1 MKTKTHLLIRILL
14 LSVIPLVAFLAG
26 CDQVTPTES
35 PPSTTNEP
43 PGVVETLVPEE
54 PQGETTTE
62 EALII
67 TPTPAPTATPG
78 PLNDLITE
86 IAYAT
91 GLNRRSLLGLTGEDW
106 INLII
111 SILIVFL
118 GITLLGRLLYS
129 ILLRIARSTPVK
141 YDDIILSAIQRQL
154 LWLLYIL
161 TIQWSTNRLI
171 FLPASIK
178 SILNLHYFTL
188 YALVITAI
196 VWKLIDLGLEW
207 YQDQSSQHSHRPNPF
222 IPLLRRTSRIAIIM
236 ISTTIIMQNY
246 GINISALIAVL
257 GIGGLAFSLGA
268 QDTLADAISGFI
280 ILMDQPFRE
289 GDRIEIQELGTWGD
303 VVEIG
308 TRTTRIRTL
317 DNRMVIVPNSVIS
330 KNQIVNYTFPDPRYR
345 VQIEIGVEYGVK
357 LPLVRKIITE
367 TIRGV
372 DGVIL
377 EKPVDVL
384 FLEFGDPA
392 LILRVRWWINS
403 YLDTR
408 RMFDKVNEAIYD
420 ALNEAKI
427 DLPPK
432 MYDVRILRESPDIQD
447 PNANDLTI
455 LD

>member
-1 MKTKTHLLIRILL
+1 
-14 LSVIPLVAFLAG
+14 
-26 CDQVTPTES
+26 
-35 PPSTTNEP
+35 
-43 PGVVETLVPEE
+43 
-54 PQGETTTE
+54 
-62 EALII
+62 
-67 TPTPAPTATPG
+67 
-78 PLNDLITE
+78 
-86 IAYAT
+86 
-91 GLNRRSLLGLTGEDW
+91 
-106 INLII
+106 
-111 SILIVFL
+111 
-118 GITLLGRLLYS
+118 
-129 ILLRIARSTPVK
+129 
-141 YDDIILSAIQRQL
+141 
-154 LWLLYIL
+154 
-161 TIQWSTNRLI
+161 
-171 FLPASIK
+171 
-178 SILNLHYFTL
+178 
-188 YALVITAI
+188 
-196 VWKLIDLGLEW
+196 
-207 YQDQSSQHSHRPNPF
+207 
-222 IPLLRRTSRIAIIM
+222 
-236 ISTTIIMQNY
+236 
-246 GINISALIAVL
+246 
-257 GIGGLAFSLGA
+257 
-268 QDTLADAISGFI
+268 
-280 ILMDQPFRE
+280 
-289 GDRIEIQELGTWGD
+289 
-303 VVEIG
+303 
-308 TRTTRIRTL
+308 
-317 DNRMVIVPNSVIS
+317 MVIVPNSVIS